1 MRTLQEIKKELTD
14 EILVEYEGKLLP
26 EEITEH
32 STIGIIIE
40 IFAHRLYEEEK
51 LIKALKA
58 NQNRDGCRYC

>member
-32 STIGIIIE
+32 STIGIMIDCM
-40 IFAHRLYEEEK
+40 ANRLYEAEK

-58 NQNRDGCRYC
+58 NQNIDGCRYC